1 MLQTNARCTKR
12 RKPGWRSVRHL
23 RHEHGVV
30 APGGS
35 GATDPTIGSTEEP
48 ARTRRLRS
56 RGAGDRVGLM
66 SPGTDH

>member
-1 MLQTNARCTKR
+1 MLQTNARCRKR

-35 GATDPTIGSTEEP
+35 GATATIRSTEEP
-48 ARTRRLRS
+48 ARTGHLQS